1 MSRGCSLNTT
11 RKLLSFNFQGIT
23 FIKELR
29 AANVDSKVLYK
40 AYLLNAILFELML
53 GPAPVLSLL
62 ISLLSLI
69 KILLSLLSKILP
81 SFLPTKSA
89 ILTLPRVSGCSPW
102 CALAVSSQFS
112 QRRVRPR
119 LRGSELWIRQGGKSG
134 QK

>member
-1 MSRGCSLNTT
+1 MIF
-11 RKLLSFNFQGIT
+11 FN
-23 FIKELR
+23 
-29 AANVDSKVLYK
+29 SKVLYK
-40 AYLLNAILFELML
+40 TYLLNAILFELML
-53 GPAPVLSLL
+53 GPVPVLSLL

-119 LRGSELWIRQGGKSG
+119 LRGSELWIRQGGKADKSD
-134 QK
+134 QFDANNFRITTSTASSALTVASC